1 MFPYYLIGYLVGAV
15 VIYLWLRNQ
24 NKIVSF
30 NDFVITTILTGVLG
44 VVYAFGL
51 SAMHINL
58 NHWFLALA
66 SVFVGVLFSYKLF
79 EKRK

>member
-1 MFPYYLIGYLVGAV
+1 MFPYYFVGYLVGA
-15 VIYLWLRNQ
+15 ILTYLYLRNQ
-24 NKIVSF
+24 NKITSF
-30 NDFVITTILTGVLG
+30 KDWIITTILTTVLG
-44 VVYAFGL
+44 VIYAFAL
-51 SAMHINL
+51 ASAHFNL